1 MIWFWYF
8 LLYSFIGFLLEVL
21 FAWSTGGHP
30 RRKCLLLLPLCPVYG
45 LGACLI
51 VGTAGHFT
59 NPLLLFF
66 VGAVLS
72 TACEYIMA
80 AFYEEVLLVSFW
92 DYSDLPLNLHGR
104 VCLPF
109 SLAWGLLSVPLVR
122 WLHPA
127 ILSLAF
133 EPPIPLTVVMAAALC
148 SDMCVSALLLR
159 HFHTRDALD
168 WYLPGA

>member
-21 FAWSTGGHP
+21 FAWITGGHP

-51 VGTAGHFT
+51 LGTTGHFT
-59 NPLLLFF
+59 HPLLLFC

-80 AFYEEVLLVSFW
+80 TFYEEVLLVSFW

-109 SLAWGLLSVPLVR
+109 ALVWGGLTALAVR
-122 WLHPA
+122 WVQPMVER
-127 ILSLAF
+127 LA
-133 EPPIPLTVVMAAALC
+133 EQTVPEVTYLCLLVFAADALC
-148 SDMCVSALLLR
+148 SLRILQVRKDPEALR
-159 HFHTRDALD
+159 ADVE
-168 WYLPGA
+168 

>member
-8 LLYSFIGFLLEVL
+8 LLYSFVGFLLEVA
-21 FAWSTGGHP
+21 FAWVTGGHP
-30 RRKCLLLLPLCPVYG
+30 RRKCLLVLPLCPVYG
-45 LGACLI
+45 LGSCLI
-51 VGTAGHFT
+51 LGTAGHFT
-59 NPLLLFF
+59 HPLALFC

-80 AFYEEVLLVSFW
+80 AFYEEILLVSFW

-109 SLAWGLLSVPLVR
+109 SLAWGFLSVPLVR

-127 ILSLAF
+127 VSALMLPPPAPVTALA
-133 EPPIPLTVVMAAALC
+133 VAALA
-148 SDMCVSALLLR
+148 SDCVVSSLLLR
-159 HFHTRDALD
+159 HFRTRDALD
-168 WYLPGA
+168 RHPGRA